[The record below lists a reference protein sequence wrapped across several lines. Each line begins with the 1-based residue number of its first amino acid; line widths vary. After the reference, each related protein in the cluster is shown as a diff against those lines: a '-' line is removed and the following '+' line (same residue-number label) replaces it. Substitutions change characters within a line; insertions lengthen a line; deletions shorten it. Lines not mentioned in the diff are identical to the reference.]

1 MKKIAIYTRKS
12 KFTGKG
18 ESIENQIERCEKFI
32 SFKFDIPIDNIEI
45 FIDEGFSGKNE
56 DRPQYQAMMHKI
68 KNKEIDSIVIYQLN
82 RLGRNARDIHNTMQL
97 CDDLGVIIYSA
108 TEGFD
113 SSTSFGRAV
122 IGILASLA
130 QLEREQLAERVKD
143 NMYTLAKMGRWLGG
157 QSPLGFNGTREYYI
171 DENGKERSVTR
182 LKENQEELKIV
193 NLLYDKYL
201 QEESLSQVSKWALTN
216 HLKGKN
222 GGDLNKNAINVI
234 LQNPVYVKSND
245 KVKQYLE
252 LLGYEVCGKTN
263 GNGLLRYGK
272 GEEKIIATGNHK
284 GIIEAD
290 KWLKTQS
297 ILKANTEKAPRTGKT
312 NTALLTGIL
321 KCKCGSGMRVTYGPK
336 RKDGSK
342 PFYYT
347 CAMKNNSGGT
357 RCDSKNING
366 ELLEEKLI
374 NFLKNHAE
382 ETLLSQL
389 KDLLNNTQSISIDPS
404 KIDNE
409 LNKSNAAIGK
419 LLNKLKLID
428 DEDVS
433 KIILDEISKEK
444 NTIAELNK
452 KKAELLNDSVDLSL
466 SEAEVVNA
474 ISEIKN
480 YLKSFD
486 TLTLEDKQKAIK
498 KFIKTISITEDGKF
512 KIDFNIKKN

>member
-1 MKKIAIYTRKS
+1 
-12 KFTGKG
+12 
-18 ESIENQIERCEKFI
+18 
-32 SFKFDIPIDNIEI
+32 
-45 FIDEGFSGKNE
+45 
-56 DRPQYQAMMHKI
+56 
-68 KNKEIDSIVIYQLN
+68 
-82 RLGRNARDIHNTMQL
+82 
-97 CDDLGVIIYSA
+97 
-108 TEGFD
+108 
-113 SSTSFGRAV
+113 
-122 IGILASLA
+122 
-130 QLEREQLAERVKD
+130 
-143 NMYTLAKMGRWLGG
+143 
-157 QSPLGFNGTREYYI
+157 
-171 DENGKERSVTR
+171 
-182 LKENQEELKIV
+182 
-193 NLLYDKYL
+193 
-201 QEESLSQVSKWALTN
+201 
-216 HLKGKN
+216 
-222 GGDLNKNAINVI
+222 
-234 LQNPVYVKSND
+234 
-245 KVKQYLE
+245 
-252 LLGYEVCGKTN
+252 
-263 GNGLLRYGK
+263 
-272 GEEKIIATGNHK
+272 
-284 GIIEAD
+284 
-290 KWLKTQS
+290 
-297 ILKANTEKAPRTGKT
+297 
-312 NTALLTGIL
+312 
-321 KCKCGSGMRVTYGPK
+321 MRVTYGPK

-486 TLTLEDKQKAIK
+486 TLTLEDKQKEIK
-498 KFIKTISITEDGKF
+498 KFIKTISITEDGKY